1 MRNTNAIN
9 WSDSEESSHICL
21 YVCALF
27 LRSKMEQYIDEL
39 IKLSYKSLKKD
50 EVPVAAIIVHNDKI
64 IAKAHNTRKHSNKT
78 IDHAE
83 IKVITKANQK
93 LKNWRLNNCTLYVTI
108 EPCDMCKSVIKES
121 RIQNVYYLLPR
132 LPEKNQYNKTIFNK
146 LKDMSE
152 KEDKYQEIINKFW
165 KNKRKMI

>member
-1 MRNTNAIN
+1 MEEKYIN
-9 WSDSEESSHICL
+9 ELINLSKKALKKSEVPIA
-21 YVCALF
+21 ALI
-27 LRSKMEQYIDEL
+27 IDE
-39 IKLSYKSLKKD
+39 
-50 EVPVAAIIVHNDKI
+50 NGKI
-64 IAKAHNTRKHSNKT
+64 ISKAYNTRNIKQQT
-78 IDHAE
+78 INHAE
-83 IKVITKANQK
+83 ILAITKANKK
-93 LKNWRLNNCTLYVTI
+93 LKSWRLNNCTLYVTI

-152 KEDKYQEIINKFW
+152 KEGKYQEIINKFW

>member
-1 MRNTNAIN
+1 MEEKYIN
-9 WSDSEESSHICL
+9 
-21 YVCALF
+21 
-27 LRSKMEQYIDEL
+27 EL
-39 IKLSYKSLKKD
+39 INLSKKSLKKS
-50 EVPVAAIIVHNDKI
+50 EVPITALITDENGKI
-64 IAKAHNTRKHSNKT
+64 ISKAYNTRNIKQQT
-78 IDHAE
+78 INHAE
-83 IKVITKANQK
+83 ILAITKANKK
-93 LKNWRLNNCTLYVTI
+93 LKSWRLNKCTLYVTI

-152 KEDKYQEIINKFW
+152 KEGKYQEIINKFW

>member
-1 MRNTNAIN
+1 MEEKYIN
-9 WSDSEESSHICL
+9 ELINLSKKSFKKSEVPIA
-21 YVCALF
+21 ALI
-27 LRSKMEQYIDEL
+27 IDE
-39 IKLSYKSLKKD
+39 
-50 EVPVAAIIVHNDKI
+50 NGKI
-64 IAKAHNTRKHSNKT
+64 ITKAYNTRNIKQQT
-78 IDHAE
+78 INHAE
-83 IKVITKANQK
+83 ILAITKANKK
-93 LKNWRLNNCTLYVTI
+93 LKSWRLNKCTLYVTI

>member
-1 MRNTNAIN
+1 MEEKYIN
-9 WSDSEESSHICL
+9 
-21 YVCALF
+21 
-27 LRSKMEQYIDEL
+27 EL
-39 IKLSYKSLKKD
+39 INLSKKSLKKS
-50 EVPVAAIIVHNDKI
+50 EVPIAALITDENGKI
-64 IAKAHNTRKHSNKT
+64 ISKAYNTRNIKQQT
-78 IDHAE
+78 INHAE
-83 IKVITKANQK
+83 ILAITKANKK
-93 LKNWRLNNCTLYVTI
+93 LKSWRLNKCTLYVTI

>member
-1 MRNTNAIN
+1 MEEKYIN
-9 WSDSEESSHICL
+9 
-21 YVCALF
+21 
-27 LRSKMEQYIDEL
+27 EL
-39 IKLSYKSLKKD
+39 INLSKKSLKKS
-50 EVPVAAIIVHNDKI
+50 EVPIAALIIDENGKI
-64 IAKAHNTRKHSNKT
+64 ISKAYNTRNIKQQT
-78 IDHAE
+78 INHAE
-83 IKVITKANQK
+83 ILAITKANKK
-93 LKNWRLNNCTLYVTI
+93 LKSWRLNNCTLYVTI
-108 EPCDMCKSVIKES
+108 EPCDMCNSVIKES

>member
-1 MRNTNAIN
+1 MEEKYIN
-9 WSDSEESSHICL
+9 
-21 YVCALF
+21 
-27 LRSKMEQYIDEL
+27 EL
-39 IKLSYKSLKKD
+39 INLSKKSLKRS
-50 EVPVAAIIVHNDKI
+50 EVPIAALIIDENGKI
-64 IAKAHNTRKHSNKT
+64 ISKAYNTRNIKQQT
-78 IDHAE
+78 INHAE
-83 IKVITKANQK
+83 ILAITKANKK
-93 LKNWRLNNCTLYVTI
+93 LKSWRLNNCTLYVTI

-152 KEDKYQEIINKFW
+152 KEGKYQEIINKFW

>member
-1 MRNTNAIN
+1 MEEKYIN
-9 WSDSEESSHICL
+9 
-21 YVCALF
+21 
-27 LRSKMEQYIDEL
+27 EL
-39 IKLSYKSLKKD
+39 INLSKKSLKKS
-50 EVPVAAIIVHNDKI
+50 EVPIAALIIDKNGKI
-64 IAKAHNTRKHSNKT
+64 ISKAYNTRNIKQQT
-78 IDHAE
+78 INHAE
-83 IKVITKANQK
+83 ILAITKANKK
-93 LKNWRLNNCTLYVTI
+93 LKSWRLNNCTLYVTI

>member
-1 MRNTNAIN
+1 MEEKYIN
-9 WSDSEESSHICL
+9 ELINLSKKALKKSEVPIA
-21 YVCALF
+21 ALI
-27 LRSKMEQYIDEL
+27 IDE
-39 IKLSYKSLKKD
+39 
-50 EVPVAAIIVHNDKI
+50 NGKI
-64 IAKAHNTRKHSNKT
+64 ISKAYNTRNIKQQT
-78 IDHAE
+78 INHAE
-83 IKVITKANQK
+83 ILAIIKANKK
-93 LKNWRLNNCTLYVTI
+93 LKSWRLNKCKLYVTI

-146 LKDMSE
+146 IKDMSE

>member
-1 MRNTNAIN
+1 M
-9 WSDSEESSHICL
+9 EE
-21 YVCALF
+21 
-27 LRSKMEQYIDEL
+27 KYIDEL
-39 IKLSYKSLKKD
+39 IKLSEKSLKKS
-50 EVPVAAIIVHNDKI
+50 EVPIAALIIDENGKI
-64 IAKAHNTRKHSNKT
+64 ISKTHNTRNIKQQT
-78 IDHAE
+78 INHAE
-83 IKVITKANQK
+83 ILAIIKANKK
-93 LKNWRLNNCTLYVTI
+93 LKSWRLNKCTLYVTV

-121 RIQNVYYLLPR
+121 RIQNVFYLLPR

>member
-1 MRNTNAIN
+1 MEEKYIN
-9 WSDSEESSHICL
+9 
-21 YVCALF
+21 
-27 LRSKMEQYIDEL
+27 EL
-39 IKLSYKSLKKD
+39 INLSKKSLKKS
-50 EVPVAAIIVHNDKI
+50 EVPIAALIIDENGKI
-64 IAKAHNTRKHSNKT
+64 ISKAYNTRNIKQQT
-78 IDHAE
+78 INHAE
-83 IKVITKANQK
+83 ILAITKANKK
-93 LKNWRLNNCTLYVTI
+93 LKSWRLNKCTLYVTI

-152 KEDKYQEIINKFW
+152 KEGKYQEIINKFW

>member
-1 MRNTNAIN
+1 MEEKYIN
-9 WSDSEESSHICL
+9 
-21 YVCALF
+21 
-27 LRSKMEQYIDEL
+27 EL
-39 IKLSYKSLKKD
+39 INLSKKALKQS
-50 EVPVAAIIVHNDKI
+50 EVPIAALIMDENGKI
-64 IAKAHNTRKHSNKT
+64 ISKAYNTRNIKQQT
-78 IDHAE
+78 INHAE
-83 IKVITKANQK
+83 ILAITKANKK
-93 LKNWRLNNCTLYVTI
+93 LKSWRLNKCTLYVTI

>member
-1 MRNTNAIN
+1 MEEKYIN
-9 WSDSEESSHICL
+9 
-21 YVCALF
+21 
-27 LRSKMEQYIDEL
+27 EL
-39 IKLSYKSLKKD
+39 INLSKKSLKKS
-50 EVPVAAIIVHNDKI
+50 EVPIAALIIDENGKI
-64 IAKAHNTRKHSNKT
+64 ISKAYNTRNIKQQT
-78 IDHAE
+78 INHAE
-83 IKVITKANQK
+83 ILAITKANKK
-93 LKNWRLNNCTLYVTI
+93 LKSWRLNNCTLYVTI
-108 EPCDMCKSVIKES
+108 KPCDMCKSVIKES

>member
-1 MRNTNAIN
+1 MEEKYIN
-9 WSDSEESSHICL
+9 
-21 YVCALF
+21 
-27 LRSKMEQYIDEL
+27 EL
-39 IKLSYKSLKKD
+39 INLSKKSLKKS
-50 EVPVAAIIVHNDKI
+50 EVPIAALITDENGKI
-64 IAKAHNTRKHSNKT
+64 ISKAYNTRNINQQT
-78 IDHAE
+78 INHAE
-83 IKVITKANQK
+83 ILAITKANKK
-93 LKNWRLNNCTLYVTI
+93 LKSWRLNNCTLYVTI

>member
-1 MRNTNAIN
+1 MEEKYIN
-9 WSDSEESSHICL
+9 
-21 YVCALF
+21 
-27 LRSKMEQYIDEL
+27 EL
-39 IKLSYKSLKKD
+39 INLSKKSLKKS
-50 EVPVAAIIVHNDKI
+50 EVPIAALIIDENGKI
-64 IAKAHNTRKHSNKT
+64 ISKAYNTRNIKQQT
-78 IDHAE
+78 INHAE
-83 IKVITKANQK
+83 ILAITKANKK
-93 LKNWRLNNCTLYVTI
+93 LKSWRLNNCMLYVTI

-152 KEDKYQEIINKFW
+152 KEGKYQEIINKFW

>member
-1 MRNTNAIN
+1 MEEKYIN
-9 WSDSEESSHICL
+9 ELINLSKKALKKSE
-21 YVCALF
+21 VPFAALI
-27 LRSKMEQYIDEL
+27 IDE
-39 IKLSYKSLKKD
+39 
-50 EVPVAAIIVHNDKI
+50 NGKI
-64 IAKAHNTRKHSNKT
+64 ISKAYNTRNIKQQT
-78 IDHAE
+78 INHAE
-83 IKVITKANQK
+83 ILAITKANKK
-93 LKNWRLNNCTLYVTI
+93 LKSWRLNKCTLYVTI

>member
-1 MRNTNAIN
+1 MEEKYIN
-9 WSDSEESSHICL
+9 
-21 YVCALF
+21 
-27 LRSKMEQYIDEL
+27 EL
-39 IKLSYKSLKKD
+39 INLSKKSLKKS
-50 EVPVAAIIVHNDKI
+50 EVPIAALIIDENGKI
-64 IAKAHNTRKHSNKT
+64 ISKAYNTRNIKQQTINHS
-78 IDHAE
+78 E
-83 IKVITKANQK
+83 ILAITKANKK
-93 LKNWRLNNCTLYVTI
+93 LKSWRLNKCTLYVTI

>member
-1 MRNTNAIN
+1 MEEKYIN
-9 WSDSEESSHICL
+9 
-21 YVCALF
+21 
-27 LRSKMEQYIDEL
+27 EL
-39 IKLSYKSLKKD
+39 INLSKKSLKKS
-50 EVPVAAIIVHNDKI
+50 EVPIAALIIDENGKI
-64 IAKAHNTRKHSNKT
+64 ISKAYNTRNIKQQT
-78 IDHAE
+78 INHAE
-83 IKVITKANQK
+83 ILAIIKANKK
-93 LKNWRLNNCTLYVTI
+93 LKSWRLNNCTLYVTI

>member
-1 MRNTNAIN
+1 MEEKYIN
-9 WSDSEESSHICL
+9 
-21 YVCALF
+21 
-27 LRSKMEQYIDEL
+27 EL
-39 IKLSYKSLKKD
+39 INLSKKSLKKS
-50 EVPVAAIIVHNDKI
+50 EVPIAALIIDENGKI
-64 IAKAHNTRKHSNKT
+64 ISKAYNTRNIKQQT
-78 IDHAE
+78 INHAE
-83 IKVITKANQK
+83 ILAITKANKK
-93 LKNWRLNNCTLYVTI
+93 LKSWRMNKCTLYVTI

>member
-1 MRNTNAIN
+1 MEEKYIN
-9 WSDSEESSHICL
+9 
-21 YVCALF
+21 
-27 LRSKMEQYIDEL
+27 EL
-39 IKLSYKSLKKD
+39 INLSKKSLKKS
-50 EVPVAAIIVHNDKI
+50 EVPIAALIIDENGKI
-64 IAKAHNTRKHSNKT
+64 ISKAYNTRNIKQQT
-78 IDHAE
+78 INHAE
-83 IKVITKANQK
+83 ILAITKANKK
-93 LKNWRLNNCTLYVTI
+93 LKSWRLNKCTLYITI

-152 KEDKYQEIINKFW
+152 KEDNYQESINKFW

>member
-1 MRNTNAIN
+1 MEEKYIN
-9 WSDSEESSHICL
+9 
-21 YVCALF
+21 
-27 LRSKMEQYIDEL
+27 EL
-39 IKLSYKSLKKD
+39 INLSKKSLKKS
-50 EVPVAAIIVHNDKI
+50 EVPIAALIIDEKGKI
-64 IAKAHNTRKHSNKT
+64 ISKAYNTRNIKQQT
-78 IDHAE
+78 INHAE
-83 IKVITKANQK
+83 ILVITKANKK
-93 LKNWRLNNCTLYVTI
+93 LKNWRLNKCTLYVTI

>member
-1 MRNTNAIN
+1 MEEKYIN
-9 WSDSEESSHICL
+9 
-21 YVCALF
+21 
-27 LRSKMEQYIDEL
+27 EL
-39 IKLSYKSLKKD
+39 INLSKKSLKKS
-50 EVPVAAIIVHNDKI
+50 EVPIAALIIDEKGKI
-64 IAKAHNTRKHSNKT
+64 ISKAYNTRNIKQQT
-78 IDHAE
+78 INHAE
-83 IKVITKANQK
+83 ILAITKANKK
-93 LKNWRLNNCTLYVTI
+93 LKSWRLNNCTLYVTI

>member
-1 MRNTNAIN
+1 M
-9 WSDSEESSHICL
+9 
-21 YVCALF
+21 
-27 LRSKMEQYIDEL
+27 KQYIDEL

-108 EPCDMCKSVIKES
+108 EPCEMCKNVIKES
-121 RIQNVYYLLPR
+121 RIDKVFYLVPR
-132 LPEKNQYNKTIFNK
+132 LKSKKIYNKTNFFQIE
-146 LKDMSE
+146 E
-152 KEDKYQEIINKFW
+152 KSNENSIDKYKKIIEKFW
-165 KNKRKMI
+165 ENKR

>member
-1 MRNTNAIN
+1 MEEKYIN
-9 WSDSEESSHICL
+9 
-21 YVCALF
+21 
-27 LRSKMEQYIDEL
+27 EL
-39 IKLSYKSLKKD
+39 INLSKKSLKKS
-50 EVPVAAIIVHNDKI
+50 EVPIAALIIDENGKI
-64 IAKAHNTRKHSNKT
+64 ISKAYNTRNIKQQT
-78 IDHAE
+78 INHAE
-83 IKVITKANQK
+83 ILAITKANKK
-93 LKNWRLNNCTLYVTI
+93 LKSWRLNKCTLYVTI

-121 RIQNVYYLLPR
+121 RIQNAYYLLPR

>member
-1 MRNTNAIN
+1 MEEKYIN
-9 WSDSEESSHICL
+9 
-21 YVCALF
+21 
-27 LRSKMEQYIDEL
+27 EL
-39 IKLSYKSLKKD
+39 INLSKKSLKKS
-50 EVPVAAIIVHNDKI
+50 EVPIAALITDENGKI
-64 IAKAHNTRKHSNKT
+64 ISKAYNTRNIKQQT
-78 IDHAE
+78 INHAE
-83 IKVITKANQK
+83 ILAITKANKK
-93 LKNWRLNNCTLYVTI
+93 LKSWRLNKCTLYATI

-152 KEDKYQEIINKFW
+152 KEGKYQEIINKFW

>member
-1 MRNTNAIN
+1 MEEKYIN
-9 WSDSEESSHICL
+9 ELINLSKKALKKSEVPIA
-21 YVCALF
+21 ALI
-27 LRSKMEQYIDEL
+27 IDE
-39 IKLSYKSLKKD
+39 
-50 EVPVAAIIVHNDKI
+50 NGKI
-64 IAKAHNTRKHSNKT
+64 ISKAYNTRNIKQQT
-78 IDHAE
+78 INHAE
-83 IKVITKANQK
+83 ILAITKANKK
-93 LKNWRLNNCTLYVTI
+93 LKSWRLNNCTLYVTI

-146 LKDMSE
+146 IKDMSE

>member
-1 MRNTNAIN
+1 MEEKYIN
-9 WSDSEESSHICL
+9 
-21 YVCALF
+21 
-27 LRSKMEQYIDEL
+27 EL
-39 IKLSYKSLKKD
+39 INLSKKSLKKS
-50 EVPVAAIIVHNDKI
+50 EVPIAALIIDENGKI
-64 IAKAHNTRKHSNKT
+64 ISKAYNTRNIKQQT
-78 IDHAE
+78 INHAE
-83 IKVITKANQK
+83 ILAITKANKK
-93 LKNWRLNNCTLYVTI
+93 LKSWRLNKCTLYVTI

-146 LKDMSE
+146 VKDVSE